1 MILAC
6 FGTIGAYIYKKI
18 GKQNKEDD
26 RPDPKAD
33 YREGEEEDY
42 LDELDKEED
51 QAEPDL
57 ETDPEDAADSEK

>member
-1 MILAC
+1 MILVG

-26 RPDPKAD
+26 RPDPDAD

-51 QAEPDL
+51 
-57 ETDPEDAADSEK
+57 

>member
-1 MILAC
+1 MLGILENNLS
-6 FGTIGAYIYKKI
+6 TNIDNIR
-18 GKQNKEDD
+18 KQNKEDD
-26 RPDPKAD
+26 RPDPDAD

>member
-1 MILAC
+1 VHIPPASINVL
-6 FGTIGAYIYKKI
+6 FTVKI
-18 GKQNKEDD
+18 MHSKEDD
-26 RPDPKAD
+26 RPDPNAN

-42 LDELDKEED
+42 LDELDREED